1 MTNDFLKAAKIY
13 GPMTAAL
20 VVLLVA
26 FRLEIGETFWDPDN
40 LVDLSQQI
48 AVNGI
53 LALGMTLVILAGGI
67 DLSVGATAALSGAT
81 SIWLLAKTLNPAIA
95 VAGGVAAGAACGLV
109 NGLLTAHI
117 RLPAFIVTLATQQVA
132 RGLAYRWTGGN
143 PLRAPD
149 NQDWF
154 AWLGSGRWLGVP
166 AMSWCLAAC
175 FVLGFVLLHRLRFGE
190 HLYAVG
196 GNREAARYTG
206 IGVVKVEAAAYFWCG
221 LFAGI
226 AGVLVAA
233 QLSSIEAKV
242 GEGYELNAIAAAAVG
257 GVSLSGG
264 VGTMGG
270 TLLGAAVIGVLNK
283 GLNQAEVH
291 FSWQYVM
298 KGLVILAAVYFDSL
312 RRRRNR

>member
-1 MTNDFLKAAKIY
+1 MSNDFMKAAKTY
-13 GPMTAAL
+13 GPMAAAL

-40 LVDLSQQI
+40 LVDLTQQI

-67 DLSVGATAALSGAT
+67 DLSVGATAALTGAA
-81 SIWLLAKTLNPAIA
+81 SIWLLVKTKNPAIA
-95 VAGGVAAGAACGLV
+95 VAGGVALGGVCGVV
-109 NGLLTAHI
+109 NGILAAKV

-132 RGLAYRWTGGN
+132 RGLAFRWTGGN

-149 NQDWF
+149 GQEWF
-154 AWLGSGRWLGVP
+154 AWLGSGRWLGIPV
-166 AMSWCLAAC
+166 ASWCLFGC
-175 FVLGFVLLHRLRFGE
+175 FALGVVLLHRLRFGQ

-206 IGVVKVEAAAYFWCG
+206 IPVVRVEAAAYIWCG
-221 LFAGI
+221 LFAGV
-226 AGVLVAA
+226 AGVIMAA
-233 QLSSIEAKV
+233 QLMSIEAKA

-264 VGTMGG
+264 VGAMGG
-270 TLLGAAVIGVLNK
+270 TLLGAAIIGVLNK